1 MLLKVSQFQGKSVD
15 NNDYNDQLRYFYIQG
30 DQKQTEIFQTNHT
43 QLHPAYAYSNKIDFM
58 GMIGF
63 VKNSQILILTVEI
76 IFVNIGL
83 IPKI

>member
-1 MLLKVSQFQGKSVD
+1 MD
-15 NNDYNDQLRYFYIQG
+15 NNDYNDQLRYQR
-30 DQKQTEIFQTNHT
+30 DQKQTNHT

-58 GMIGF
+58 GMVGF

-83 IPKI
+83 IRKIWHPDPHFMWESVCLF